1 MMPLQ
6 TKKQEETAEELDK
19 MLNSHRSWVYRLN
32 KTLICGLNPTDEMVA
47 QDAHVHCAFGHW
59 LEQRAQHLDLD
70 TDTLDNLVSR
80 HKKVH
85 DLARE
90 MALTVRD
97 GHTIEESLYDEFLSV
112 SERFVGLIESAYDA
126 LIASINATDPL
137 TGAENRSLMNVRL
150 EERKRLAAGKS
161 SHAWIIMIDLDH
173 FKSVNDDFGHEV
185 GDQVLK
191 GFGSLVRDHIRGDD
205 LFFRYGGEEFLL
217 CISGV
222 SENTVARVAE
232 RLRKASANKVYK
244 VKTDSQLSVT
254 ASFGIADLAAH
265 DQLSEAINAADTAM
279 YAAKK
284 AGRNR
289 VVFDHAGET
298 VS

>member
-1 MMPLQ
+1 
-6 TKKQEETAEELDK
+6 
-19 MLNSHRSWVYRLN
+19 MLNSHRNWVYRLN
-32 KTLICGLNPTDEMVA
+32 KTLICGLDPTSEMIA
-47 QDAHVHCAFGHW
+47 EDAHVHCAFGHW

-70 TDTLDNLVSR
+70 TETLSNLVGR

-97 GHTIEESLYDEFLSV
+97 GHTIEESLYDEFLAI
-112 SERFVGLIESAYDA
+112 SERFIGLIESAYDA

-150 EERKRLAAGKS
+150 EERKRIAAGKS
-161 SHAWIIMIDLDH
+161 SQAWIIMIDLDH
-173 FKSVNDDFGHEV
+173 FKSVNDDYGHEV
-185 GDQVLK
+185 GDHVLK

-232 RLRKASANKVYK
+232 RLRKACANKVYK
-244 VKTDSQLSVT
+244 VKNDKELSVT
-254 ASFGIADLAAH
+254 ASFGIAGLTDYKQIS
-265 DQLSEAINAADTAM
+265 DAINAADIAM
-279 YAAKK
+279 YAAKR

-289 VVFDHAGET
+289 VVFDRAGEP